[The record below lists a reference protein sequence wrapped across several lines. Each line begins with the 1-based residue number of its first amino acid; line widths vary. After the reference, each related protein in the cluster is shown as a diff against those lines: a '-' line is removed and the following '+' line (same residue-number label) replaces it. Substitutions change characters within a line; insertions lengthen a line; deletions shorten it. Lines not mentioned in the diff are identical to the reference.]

1 MKVKDVMTSAVV
13 TCSPEDSISDV
24 ARLMKK
30 YSVSGIPVVEGGK
43 LVGLVSESDLLKLL
57 KVPEGSRNLW
67 LPSPFE
73 LIELPIRGVLEWE
86 KLREFLDGIEMKKA
100 GDIMVKKVYSVSSD
114 DAIETAADVMVRH
127 RINRLPVVDAGRLVG
142 IVARE
147 DIVRGISRE
156 NKA

>member
-24 ARLMKK
+24 AKLMKE

-57 KVPEGSRNLW
+57 KVPAGGRNLW

-73 LIELPIRGVLEWE
+73 IIELPIRGMLEWE
-86 KLREFLDGIEMKKA
+86 KLREFLDGLEMKKA
-100 GDIMVKKVYSVSSD
+100 GDVMVKKVYSVSPED
-114 DAIETAADVMVRH
+114 TIETAADIMVRH

-147 DIVRGISRE
+147 DIVRGIAKGNR
-156 NKA
+156 A